1 MNLLLLQPK
10 DFLGDGTAAISDQ
23 RCQHIVKV
31 LRAKVGDTLKAG
43 LLNGDIGNAT
53 ITSLSSSS
61 VTLSVALNTAPPA
74 KLPLTLLLALPRPKM
89 ARRII
94 RAATELGV
102 SEFIL
107 LNSYRVD
114 KSYWQSP
121 LLSDQALHSAM
132 LEGLEQ
138 AGDTML
144 PTLSKA
150 KLFKPFVEDTLPG
163 LLHSR
168 QGYLA
173 HPYATAKC
181 PSHIDQ
187 PSLLAVGPE
196 GGFIP
201 YEVEKLQATGLSGFS
216 LGPRILKVETAVPT
230 LIGKM
235 FASI

>member
-1 MNLLLLQPK
+1 MNLLLLQPE
-10 DFLGDGTAAISDQ
+10 DFLDDGTAAISDQ
-23 RCQHIVKV
+23 RCRHIVKV
-31 LRAKVGDTLKAG
+31 LRAKVGDPLKVG
-43 LLNGDIGNAT
+43 LLNGDVGSAIING
-53 ITSLSSSS
+53 LSSSA
-61 VTLSVALNTAPPA
+61 VTLSVTLNASPPA

-102 SEFIL
+102 KEFVL

-121 LLSDQALHSAM
+121 LLSDDALHCAM

-138 AGDTML
+138 AGDTLL

-150 KLFKPFVEDTLPG
+150 KLFKPFVEDELPG
-163 LLHSR
+163 LLRNR

-173 HPYATAKC
+173 HPYAEAAC

-201 YEVEKLQATGLSGFS
+201 YEVEKLQAAGLSGFS

-235 FASI
+235 FVGV